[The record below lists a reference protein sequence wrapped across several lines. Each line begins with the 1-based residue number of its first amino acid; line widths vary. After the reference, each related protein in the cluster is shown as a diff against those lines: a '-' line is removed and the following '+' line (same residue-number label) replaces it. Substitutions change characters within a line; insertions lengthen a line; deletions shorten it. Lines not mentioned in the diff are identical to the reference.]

1 VTPALPLTKVKRGDT
16 SEKDVDPE
24 DVLKRYVPA
33 LRRLAWS
40 YTRDP
45 GQREDLF
52 QEIAVAVWK
61 ALPNYRGDSSERTYV
76 YRVAHNTALRFVMSH
91 RQLAAREQGP
101 TGREIEPVSAD
112 NPERDAIRNQRR
124 QRLWQSIANLPV
136 VDRQI
141 ALLHLE
147 GLSTAEVVDVTGL
160 NEGMVAMRLSRLRRR
175 LAEELNSAA
184 SPGKA

>member
-1 VTPALPLTKVKRGDT
+1 VKRGDPADGDT
-16 SEKDVDPE
+16 GLE
-24 DVLKRYVPA
+24 DVLKRHMSA

-45 GQREDLF
+45 EQREDLF
-52 QEIAVAVWK
+52 QEIAVALWK
-61 ALPNYRGDSSERTYV
+61 ALPNFRGNSSERTYV

-91 RQLAAREQGP
+91 RQLAAREKGP
-101 TGREIEPVSAD
+101 VEHDMEPVSTD

-124 QRLWQSIANLPV
+124 QRLWHAVENLPM

-147 GLSTAEVVDVTGL
+147 GLSTAEVVDVTGF

-175 LAEELNSAA
+175 LAEELDGTRVEE
-184 SPGKA
+184 P

>member
-1 VTPALPLTKVKRGDT
+1 MKRRDPSKGD
-16 SEKDVDPE
+16 VGCE
-24 DVLKRYVPA
+24 DVLERHVPA

-52 QEIAVAVWK
+52 QEIAVALWK
-61 ALPNYRGDSSERTYV
+61 ALPNFRGNCSERTYI

-91 RQLAAREQGP
+91 RQRAVREQAP
-101 TGREIEPVSAD
+101 VEIEMVSAD
-112 NPERDAIRNQRR
+112 NPEHDAIRNQRR
-124 QRLWQSIANLPV
+124 HRLWRAVQNLPM

-147 GLSTAEVVDVTGL
+147 GLAIGEIVEVTGFS
-160 NEGMVAMRLSRLRRR
+160 EGMVAMRLSRLRRR
-175 LAEELNSAA
+175 LTEELNGT
-184 SPGKA
+184 PTEETR